1 MTNEITKNTEHSNLR
16 LKTMNLNL
24 WPQMTRNTK
33 KSNLKALEYFERL
46 INYQTLKDDSNALN
60 YCIDGELIYFNMV

>member
-1 MTNEITKNTEHSNLR
+1 
-16 LKTMNLNL
+16 MNLNL

-60 YCIDGELIYFNMV
+60 YCIDGELIYFNMG